1 MECAMSRLVLPSQPP
16 AYVPVQGVPEIF
28 VCSHA
33 AATPDN
39 DIVMLSYTNTTWVGT
54 LRATDRRLQSASL
67 PGLDLGLHTL
77 LLASLSGNWIAHV
90 THKVPICPSKTVP
103 LKLVPGELSS
113 LRHCVSCARP
123 QDGAHPLLDR

>member
-1 MECAMSRLVLPSQPP
+1 MSTLVLPSQPV
-16 AYVPVQGVPEIF
+16 AHIPVQGVPEIS

-39 DIVMLSYTNTTWVGT
+39 DILMLSYTNTTWVGT
-54 LRATDRRLQSASL
+54 LRATDRCLQSASL

-90 THKVPICPSKTVP
+90 THKVRICPSKTAP
-103 LKLVPGELSS
+103 LKLVPGRLG
-113 LRHCVSCARP
+113 SCQA
-123 QDGAHPLLDR
+123 